1 MEKTKEK
8 METYTEKRPWGSFEQ
23 FCKNELC
30 TVKILSV
37 KPNEEL
43 SLQYH
48 HNRDEFWKM
57 IKGEATI
64 VIGEREIEGKGGDEF
79 FIPREKK
86 HGIKTGNSAAK
97 VLEISFGRFDENDE
111 VRLEDKYKRG

>member
-1 MEKTKEK
+1 MEKEK
-8 METYTEKRPWGSFEQ
+8 KMKKYTEARPWGRFEE
-23 FCKNELC
+23 FCKNEQC

-43 SLQYH
+43 SLQLH
-48 HNRDEFWKM
+48 HHRDEFWKI

-64 VIGEREIEGKGGDEF
+64 VVGEKEVKGKEGDEF
-79 FIPREKK
+79 SIPREKP
-86 HGIKTGNSAAK
+86 HRIKAGDSPVK

-111 VRLEDKYKRG
+111 VRLEDKYKRL